1 MERSH
6 GAERIWPVR
15 KEKEGEKGK
24 ERKEGKEKEVECKT
38 VYKLD

>member
-6 GAERIWPVR
+6 GAERIWPLW

-24 ERKEGKEKEVECKT
+24 ERKEGKEEEVVCRI
-38 VYKLD
+38 VYKID